1 MVPGLFGLLLAQSA
15 PVRTAEPLA
24 DRSARRF
31 IVAFELSGERGFDF
45 VWPHASLPR
54 FPDPRVL
61 MVVES
66 MPRAM
71 DAGAARRSVALPAS
85 RHLRI
90 NGALK
95 QPRPGASA
103 EAREEFL
110 VPLQGGRLRLSFT
123 LPEAMRVDPSRRS
136 AVIRL
141 YHVESEEGG
150 SR

>member
-1 MVPGLFGLLLAQSA
+1 MLVQSA
-15 PVRTAEPLA
+15 PVRSEEPFGGWN
-24 DRSARRF
+24 ARRF

-45 VWPHASLPR
+45 TWPHASLPQ

-66 MPRAM
+66 MPRAIGP
-71 DAGAARRSVALPAS
+71 GAARRSVSLPAS
-85 RHLRI
+85 RHLKI
-90 NGALK
+90 NGALQ
-95 QPRPGASA
+95 QPRPSASS

-123 LPEAMRVDPSRRS
+123 PPEAMRVDPSRRS

-141 YHVESEEGG
+141 YHVEREEGG
-150 SR
+150 PR